1 MLTREQET
9 AMLEH
14 LCRFRPLRDWLDA
27 QLAEQV
33 KILMVNPEHEMI
45 RKAQGAAGFI
55 KSFQDKLA
63 AVESASK
70 RQ

>member
-1 MLTREQET
+1 MNREQE
-9 AMLEH
+9 AAVLEH
-14 LCRFRPLRDWLDA
+14 LCRFRPLREWLDA
-27 QLAEQV
+27 QMAEQV
-33 KILMVNPEHEMI
+33 KILLVNPDHDVI

-63 AVESASK
+63 ATESVSK

>member
-1 MLTREQET
+1 MMTREQEA

-14 LCRFRPLRDWLDA
+14 LCRFRPLREWLEA

-33 KILMVNPEHEMI
+33 KILLVNPEHDVI

-55 KSFQDKLA
+55 KLMQDKLTA
-63 AVESASK
+63 AESAAN
-70 RQ
+70 R

>member
-1 MLTREQET
+1 MNREQET
-9 AMLEH
+9 AVLEH
-14 LCRFRPLRDWLDA
+14 LCRFRPLREWLDA

-33 KILMVNPEHEMI
+33 KILLVNPDHDVI

-63 AVESASK
+63 AMESVSK